1 MEHTY
6 GNAAILNFRIRNFVG
21 ILVSIFALGLV
32 SVHTLY
38 AQETVSPNSQLINV
52 DFGAGGGRG
61 YSLKAG
67 YAAIGQVANNFWN
80 FYDRDIS
87 SAPSNWRYS
96 GALVNL
102 RLANGAATAV
112 GMTVSDAPGA
122 WGDGSSD
129 PMYEFYDYPL
139 DGGNNVVTFT
149 NLPAGQYDVL
159 AYSIDGNYEV
169 TVGGTS
175 YGVKTTYD
183 SPVSSVPVWTEEVQ
197 YARFRNV
204 TVGAGQPL
212 VLTVRNGVEGYA
224 ILAGV
229 QILGSAPPPPTNQ
242 TVVPPLPTLTT
253 INNGA
258 NLQLN
263 WPISAGSFQIQSA
276 DSPLGPWINVAL
288 TIITT
293 GASATATVTTTNQQ
307 GYFRLIGQ

>member
-1 MEHTY
+1 
-6 GNAAILNFRIRNFVG
+6 
-21 ILVSIFALGLV
+21 
-32 SVHTLY
+32 
-38 AQETVSPNSQLINV
+38 
-52 DFGAGGGRG
+52 
-61 YSLKAG
+61 
-67 YAAIGQVANNFWN
+67 
-80 FYDRDIS
+80 
-87 SAPSNWRYS
+87 
-96 GALVNL
+96 
-102 RLANGAATAV
+102 
-112 GMTVSDAPGA
+112 
-122 WGDGSSD
+122 
-129 PMYEFYDYPL
+129 
-139 DGGNNVVTFT
+139 
-149 NLPAGQYDVL
+149 
-159 AYSIDGNYEV
+159 
-169 TVGGTS
+169 
-175 YGVKTTYD
+175 
-183 SPVSSVPVWTEEVQ
+183 TEEVQ

-288 TIITT
+288 TIITN